1 MYKRQDEQEVF
12 LGRSVTQQKNVSEK
26 TADVI
31 DSEVRRIV
39 DSAYDG
45 AAKIL
50 KKHAKELERLAQG
63 LLEYETL
70 NGEEIKIIV
79 EGGTLSR
86 SEDNDDNKPAAPR
99 AKKSRSGLPTGGRAQ
114 TRPDPDNPGSEPV

>member
-1 MYKRQDEQEVF
+1 MGLIQR
-12 LGRSVTQQKNVSEK
+12 
-26 TADVI
+26 ADG
-31 DSEVRRIV
+31 
-39 DSAYDG
+39 DSAYEWK
-45 AAKIL
+45 KIL

-86 SEDNDDNKPAAPR
+86 SEGTMITLLSCSQR
-99 AKKSRSGLPTGGRAQ
+99 KKSRSGLPTGGRAQ

>member
-1 MYKRQDEQEVF
+1 M
-12 LGRSVTQQKNVSEK
+12 
-26 TADVI
+26 I
-31 DSEVRRIV
+31 DTEVRRIV

-50 KKHAKELERLAQG
+50 KKHASELERLAQG

-114 TRPDPDNPGSEPV
+114 TRPDPENPGSEPV